1 MREWQRV
8 RGNRWSRGW
17 WALVFLGLWP
27 AIGWGTQA
35 AAVGTLHMEGQG
47 IEQLVLQDNVGR
59 RNTFARPDANLVLP
73 EGDYRIEQITLQGGY
88 YCPGRQLSAEEQV
101 VNVRAGAPAVLK
113 FGAPLRQTVEV
124 QRRGTVMVLNYSLL
138 GRHGETYTTDTTEKS
153 KRPIFAVHRGSW
165 KVLSAPFPF
174 G

>member
-1 MREWQRV
+1 MRERQRV

-47 IEQLVLQDNVGR
+47 IEQLVLQDNAGR
-59 RNTFARPDANLVLP
+59 RNTFVRPDPNLVLP
-73 EGDYRIEQITLQGGY
+73 EGDYHVEAITLRDGY
-88 YCPGRQLSAEEQV
+88 VCLGRQLSAEEQV
-101 VNVRAGAPAVLK
+101 VKVRAGAPAVLK
-113 FGAPLRQTVEV
+113 FGAPLRQTVEI
-124 QRRGTVMVLNYSLL
+124 QRRGTVMILNHKLL
-138 GRHGETYTTDTTEKS
+138 GRSGETYAIDTIEKS
-153 KRPIFAVHRGSW
+153 KRPVFAVYRGPW
-165 KVLSAPFPF
+165 KVFSAPFPF